1 MAKHKVL
8 LERTRSSPGLTGDL
22 VSLTYRM
29 TTTSDEMRA
38 LEDWRHRP
46 VPN

>member
-8 LERTRSSPGLTGDL
+8 LGRTRSSPGLTSDL

-38 LEDWRHRP
+38 LEDGRQPP